1 LRTAGIPGILL
12 LNWGG
17 CLVGVPNPRKLV
29 KIFIK
34 KIKILP
40 LFYIESLQSHTQQ
53 HNIYYYFYDAK
64 VRVRTI
70 PVSGTDTGYNILV
83 KFFLLHSCNITYK
96 IQYGYKH
103 HNIYFYGCG
112 CGYGTGMGY
121 DILVKIFL
129 RHSCNITYKIQC
141 GYKHHNIYFY
151 DA

>member
-96 IQYGYKH
+96 IQYGYK
-103 HNIYFYGCG
+103 
-112 CGYGTGMGY
+112 TDTDMGY
-121 DILVKIFL
+121 DILVKFFL